1 MKHVAFKIGINHM
14 TMPLIY
20 SEWSWLEAN
29 SRVGIREFNLRTRT
43 YCLYLRLYVS
53 EFEEKLTC

>member
-1 MKHVAFKIGINHM
+1 MKHVAFKIGINRM

-29 SRVGIREFNLRTRT
+29 SRVGIKKFNL
-43 YCLYLRLYVS
+43 CA
-53 EFEEKLTC
+53 